1 MTVAR
6 FLMPLACMIL
16 ALGSVSPAVAQ
27 QARNRAQ
34 SELTD
39 LFTTFCLTKFPDEG
53 AAGQYAAAKGA
64 RTMPEDKLHAILG
77 DDPGSGWLY
86 ETAFGTYALTIKQSP
101 SHDCTISNRLD
112 EVADIKDA
120 FGTTLSL
127 WVGTRRMG
135 KLGVFPPS
143 EQEISGQKAQVYQWQ
158 LTRTDGSKETLTAL
172 LIPAP
177 NAETEIRLARSIP
190 IPDQ

>member
-6 FLMPLACMIL
+6 FLMALACMIL
-16 ALGSVSPAVAQ
+16 ALGSVSSAVAQ
-27 QARNRAQ
+27 QAQNRAQ
-34 SELTD
+34 TELTD
-39 LFTTFCLTKFPDEG
+39 LFATFCLTKFPDE
-53 AAGQYAAAKGA
+53 AAVGQYATAKGA

-86 ETAFGTYALTIKQSP
+86 ETAFGTYALTIRQSP

-112 EVADIKDA
+112 KIGDIRDA
-120 FGTTLSL
+120 YGTTLSL
-127 WVGTRRMG
+127 WVGTRRLG
-135 KLGVFPPS
+135 KLGVFPPI
-143 EQEISGQKAQVYQWQ
+143 EKQIAGQIAQVYEWQ
-158 LTRTDGSKETLTAL
+158 LTRTDGTKESFTAM

-177 NAETEIRLARSIP
+177 DAETEIRLARSIP